1 MWTRRRGRPLA
12 EVLKNWDV
20 PDLLN
25 GGALPKPLVTDR
37 DKIWAWERFL
47 TGEPEAAIPLGNVV
61 VSSWQR
67 SMQLGVNASG
77 RAAPLAAEGDKFAAI
92 RQRNRPLIAA
102 SADIFRRM
110 RDVFEE
116 SRCIMLLTGPDG
128 IVLEAVGDNRTL
140 REGERIHLLPG
151 GQWCE
156 DVIGTNGIGTTLATG
171 QPAQVHAVEHFCEG
185 IKSWTCAGAPVR
197 EPGTGRILGV
207 VDISGPPSTYHRG
220 NLSLAVATARQVET
234 ALAERAGQERVR
246 LLEHCLE
253 RLPAGTANFMVV
265 DRAGRVV
272 YAKGDAP
279 AMLPGLEPDDTVEGW
294 AKRLPAGDFDPV
306 MLDGSAVGAVIVPG
320 QKPRLRSPPPA
331 PAWEYFA
338 QIVGRS
344 PALQECVARA
354 MQLAARRVAL
364 LIQGETGAGK
374 EVMVRAIHA
383 AADPA
388 APLVV
393 FNCGAATKE
402 LLAAELFGHVRG
414 AFTGALQEGRAGRFE
429 LAHGG
434 ILCLDEIGELPL
446 DMQPILLRV
455 LEEGVVY
462 RVGDATPRK
471 VDVRLIALTNRNLR
485 REVAEGRFRADLFYR
500 LSVTSIEIPPLRAR
514 PGDVEILL
522 DHYNHTLA
530 QKHGVPERVFGATVR
545 AALAAYA
552 WPGNVREL
560 RNLVEGLLLTAA
572 GEVTLAELP
581 PEIQD
586 LDAEGPEEELR
597 LDDVG
602 RQAINRAI
610 QMAGGNLSE
619 AARRLGI
626 SRSTLHRRIR
636 REG

>member
-1 MWTRRRGRPLA
+1 
-12 EVLKNWDV
+12 
-20 PDLLN
+20 
-25 GGALPKPLVTDR
+25 LPTPLVTDR
-37 DKIWAWERFL
+37 EKIWAWERFL
-47 TGEPEAAIPLGNVV
+47 TGEPEAAIPLGHVV
-61 VSSWQR
+61 ISSWRR
-67 SMQLGVNASG
+67 SMTLGVNPHG
-77 RAAPLAAEGDKFAAI
+77 RAAPIAAEGEKFAAI
-92 RQRNRPLIAA
+92 KHRNRQLIAA

-116 SRCIMLLTGPDG
+116 SRCMMLLTGPDG

-140 REGERIHLLPG
+140 SEGERIHLLPG

-156 DVIGTNGIGTTLATG
+156 DVIGTNGIGTALATG
-171 QPAQVHAVEHFCEG
+171 QPAQVHAAEHFCEG

-220 NLSLAVATARQVET
+220 NLSLAVATARQIET
-234 ALAERAGQERVR
+234 ALAERAGQEHVR

-253 RLPAGTANFMVV
+253 RLPSGAANFMVI

-279 AMLPGLEPDDTVEGW
+279 AVLPGLDSDESLERWV
-294 AKRLPAGDFDPV
+294 KRLPAGDFDPI
-306 MLDGSAVGAVIVPG
+306 MLDGSTVGALIVQG
-320 QKPRLRSPPPA
+320 QKPRRTQPAA

-338 QIVGRS
+338 QIVGHS
-344 PALQECVARA
+344 PAMQETLARA
-354 MQLAARRVAL
+354 MQLAPRRVAL

-374 EVMVRAIHA
+374 EVLVRAIHA
-383 AADPA
+383 AADPG
-388 APLVV
+388 PLVV

-500 LSVTSIEIPPLRAR
+500 LSVTTIEIPPLRAR

-522 DHYNHTLA
+522 DHYNRTLA
-530 QKHGVPERVFGATVR
+530 EKHGVHERVFGPAAR
-545 AALAAYA
+545 AALAAYS

-560 RNLVEGLLLTAA
+560 RNMVEGLLLTGS
-572 GEVTLAELP
+572 GEVTPEEFP

-586 LDAEGPEEELR
+586 AGDAEGGERIR
-597 LDDVG
+597 LDEIG
-602 RQAINRAI
+602 REAISRAI
-610 QMAGGNLSE
+610 ATTGGNLSE
-619 AARRLGI
+619 AARKLGI
-626 SRSTLHRRIR
+626 ARSTLHRRIR
-636 REG
+636 REGG

>member
-1 MWTRRRGRPLA
+1 VA
-12 EVLKNWDV
+12 VLKNWDV
-20 PDLLN
+20 PDPLN

-37 DKIWAWERFL
+37 DKMWAWERFL
-47 TGEPEAAIPLGNVV
+47 TGEPDSAIPLGNVV
-61 VSSWQR
+61 ISSWQR
-67 SMQLGVNASG
+67 SLKLGVNATG
-77 RAAPLAAEGDKFAAI
+77 RAAPIAAEGEKFAAI
-92 RQRNRPLIAA
+92 RHRNRHLIAA
-102 SADIFRRM
+102 SEDIFLRI
-110 RDVFEE
+110 RDVFAD
-116 SRCIMLLTGPDG
+116 SRCMMLLTGPDG

-140 REGERIHLLPG
+140 SEGERIHLLPG

-156 DVIGTNGIGTTLATG
+156 DVIGTNGIGTALATG

-220 NLSLAVATARQVET
+220 NLSLAVATARQIET

-253 RLPAGTANFMVV
+253 RLPPGTANFMVI

-272 YAKGDAP
+272 YARGDAP
-279 AMLPGLEPDDTVEGW
+279 ALLPGLEPDEKLEGW
-294 AKRLPAGDFDPV
+294 ARRLPAGDFDPV
-306 MLDGSAVGAVIVPG
+306 MLDGSMVGAVIVPG
-320 QKPRLRSPPPA
+320 HKPRARPPPPPA

-338 QIVGRS
+338 QIVGHS
-344 PALQECVARA
+344 PAMQETVARA
-354 MQLAARRVAL
+354 MQLAPRRVAL

-383 AADPA
+383 AADPG
-388 APLVV
+388 PLVV

-514 PGDVEILL
+514 AGDVEILL
-522 DHYNHTLA
+522 DHYNRSLA
-530 QKHGVPERVFGATVR
+530 AKHGVAERVFGAPVR
-545 AALAAYA
+545 GALAAYA

-560 RNLVEGLLLTAA
+560 RNLVEGLLLTAS
-572 GEVTLAELP
+572 GEVSLAELP

-586 LDAEGPEEELR
+586 VDAEGPGEELR

-610 QMAGGNLSE
+610 ATAGGNLSE
-619 AARRLGI
+619 AARKLGI
-626 SRSTLHRRIR
+626 SRSTLHRRLR

>member
-1 MWTRRRGRPLA
+1 M
-12 EVLKNWDV
+12 
-20 PDLLN
+20 
-25 GGALPKPLVTDR
+25 
-37 DKIWAWERFL
+37 WAWERFL

-61 VSSWQR
+61 ISSWRR
-67 SMQLGVNASG
+67 SLQLGVNANG
-77 RAAPLAAEGDKFAAI
+77 RAAPIAAEGDKFAAVKH
-92 RQRNRPLIAA
+92 RNRQLIAA

-116 SRCIMLLTGPDG
+116 SRCMMLLTGPDG

-140 REGERIHLLPG
+140 TEGERIHLLPG

-171 QPAQVHAVEHFCEG
+171 QPAQVHAAEHFCEG

-207 VDISGPPSTYHRG
+207 LDISGPPSTYHRG
-220 NLSLAVATARQVET
+220 NLSLAVATARQIET
-234 ALAERAGQERVR
+234 ALAERAGQEHVR

-253 RLPAGTANFMVV
+253 RLPSGAANFMVI
-265 DRAGRVV
+265 DRSGRVV

-279 AMLPGLEPDDTVEGW
+279 AVLPGLDYEESLERW
-294 AKRLPAGDFDPV
+294 AKRLPSGDFDPI
-306 MLDGSAVGAVIVPG
+306 MLDGSTVGALIVQG
-320 QKPRLRSPPPA
+320 QKPRPRVQPPA

-344 PALQECVARA
+344 PAMQETLARA
-354 MQLAARRVAL
+354 MQLAPRRVAL

-374 EVMVRAIHA
+374 EVLVRAIHA
-383 AADPA
+383 AADPG
-388 APLVV
+388 PLIV

-429 LAHGG
+429 LANGG

-485 REVAEGRFRADLFYR
+485 QEVAAGRFRADLFYR
-500 LSVTSIEIPPLRAR
+500 LSVTTIEIPPLRAR

-522 DHYNHTLA
+522 DHYNRALA
-530 QKHGVPERVFGATVR
+530 EKHGVPQRSFGPAAR
-545 AALAAYA
+545 AALAAYS

-560 RNLVEGLLLTAA
+560 RNMVEGLLLTGS
-572 GEVTLAELP
+572 GEVTPEEFP

-586 LDAEGPEEELR
+586 AGDAEGEKIR
-597 LDDVG
+597 LEDVG
-602 RQAINRAI
+602 REAITRAI
-610 QMAGGNLSE
+610 ATTGGNLSE
-619 AARRLGI
+619 AARKLGI
-626 SRSTLHRRIR
+626 ARSTLHRRIR
-636 REG
+636 REGG

>member
-1 MWTRRRGRPLA
+1 
-12 EVLKNWDV
+12 
-20 PDLLN
+20 
-25 GGALPKPLVTDR
+25 LPTPLVTDR
-37 DKIWAWERFL
+37 EKIWAWERFL
-47 TGEPEAAIPLGNVV
+47 TGEPEAAIPLGHVV
-61 VSSWQR
+61 ISSWRR
-67 SMQLGVNASG
+67 SMTLGVNPHG
-77 RAAPLAAEGDKFAAI
+77 RAAPIAAEGEKFAAI
-92 RQRNRPLIAA
+92 KHRNRQLLAA

-116 SRCIMLLTGPDG
+116 SRCMMLLTGPDG

-140 REGERIHLLPG
+140 TEGERIHLLPG

-156 DVIGTNGIGTTLATG
+156 DVIGTNGIGTALATG
-171 QPAQVHAVEHFCEG
+171 QPAQVHAAEHFCEG

-220 NLSLAVATARQVET
+220 NLSLAVATARQIET
-234 ALAERAGQERVR
+234 ALAERAGQEHVR

-253 RLPAGTANFMVV
+253 RLPSGAANFMVI
-265 DRAGRVV
+265 DRSGRVV

-279 AMLPGLEPDDTVEGW
+279 ALLPGLDSDESLERW
-294 AKRLPAGDFDPV
+294 AKRLPAGDFDPI
-306 MLDGSAVGAVIVPG
+306 MLDGSTVGALIVQG
-320 QKPRLRSPPPA
+320 QKPRRTQPAA

-338 QIVGRS
+338 QIVGHS
-344 PALQECVARA
+344 PAIQETVARA
-354 MQLAARRVAL
+354 MQLAPRRVAL

-374 EVMVRAIHA
+374 EVLVRAIHA
-383 AADPA
+383 AADPG
-388 APLVV
+388 PLIV

-485 REVAEGRFRADLFYR
+485 QEVAAGRFRADLFYR
-500 LSVTSIEIPPLRAR
+500 LSVTTIEIPPLRAR

-530 QKHGVPERVFGATVR
+530 AKHGVPERVFSPAAR
-545 AALAAYA
+545 AALAAYT

-560 RNLVEGLLLTAA
+560 RNMVEGLLLTGS
-572 GEVTLAELP
+572 GEVTPEEFP
-581 PEIQD
+581 PELQD
-586 LDAEGPEEELR
+586 SEDAGGEKTR
-597 LDDVG
+597 LEDVG
-602 RQAINRAI
+602 REAITRAI
-610 QMAGGNLSE
+610 ATTGGNLSE
-619 AARRLGI
+619 AARKLGI
-626 SRSTLHRRIR
+626 ARSTLHRRIR
-636 REG
+636 REGGEFRS

>member
-1 MWTRRRGRPLA
+1 MWTRQRGRPWA
-12 EVLKNWDV
+12 AALKNWGV
-20 PDLLN
+20 PDPLN
-25 GGALPKPLVTDR
+25 GGALPKPLLTDG
-37 DKIWAWERFL
+37 DKMWAWERFL
-47 TGEPEAAIPLGNVV
+47 TGEPGSAMPLGNVV
-61 VSSWQR
+61 ISSWQR
-67 SMQLGVNASG
+67 SLKLGVNATG
-77 RAAPLAAEGDKFAAI
+77 RAAPIAASGEKFAAI
-92 RQRNRPLIAA
+92 RHGNRQLIAA

-110 RDVFEE
+110 RDVFED
-116 SRCIMLLTGPDG
+116 SRCMMLLTGPDG
-128 IVLEAVGDNRTL
+128 IVLEAVGDRRTL
-140 REGERIHLLPG
+140 SAGERIHLLPG

-156 DVIGTNGIGTTLATG
+156 DVIGTNGIGTALATG

-253 RLPAGTANFMVV
+253 RLPPGTANFLVI

-272 YAKGDAP
+272 FAKGDAP
-279 AMLPGLEPDDTVEGW
+279 ALLPGLAPDEKLEGW
-294 AKRLPAGDFDPV
+294 ARLLPAGDFDPV
-306 MLDGSAVGAVIVPG
+306 MLDGCMVGAVIVPG
-320 QKPRLRSPPPA
+320 QKPRARPPP

-338 QIVGRS
+338 AIVGQS
-344 PALQECVARA
+344 PAMQECVARA
-354 MQLAARRVAL
+354 MQLAPRRVAL

-374 EVMVRAIHA
+374 EVLVRAIHA
-383 AADPA
+383 AAEPG
-388 APLVV
+388 PLVV

-414 AFTGALQEGRAGRFE
+414 AFTGALQEGKAGRFE

-462 RVGDATPRK
+462 RVGDAAPRK

-485 REVAEGRFRADLFYR
+485 REVAAGRFRADLFYR

-514 PGDVEILL
+514 AGDVGILL
-522 DHYNHTLA
+522 DHYNSSLA
-530 QKHGVPERVFGATVR
+530 RKHGVPERVFGDSVR

-560 RNLVEGLLLTAA
+560 RNLVEVLLLTASGA
-572 GEVTLAELP
+572 VSLAEFP

-586 LDAEGPEEELR
+586 LEAGAGEADLR

-602 RQAINRAI
+602 RQVISRAI
-610 QMAGGNLSE
+610 QTAGGNLSE
-619 AARRLGI
+619 AARKLGI
-626 SRSTLHRRIR
+626 SRSTLHRRLR
-636 REG
+636 REGG